1 MISYIFCA
9 KASDWPAFSEEVK
22 VALGDADRPIWL
34 GHFAP
39 DGAWV
44 PVCTVL
50 GVDGS
55 YWTADV
61 RLSEEQIAELRA
73 WVPDKVQVLDA
84 LPEGWQPAVTE
95 EVP

>member
-1 MISYIFCA
+1 MISYILCLNSA
-9 KASDWPAFSEEVK
+9 DWPSFSEEVN

-50 GVDGS
+50 GEDGS
-55 YWTADV
+55 CWTAHG
-61 RLSEEQIAELRA
+61 LSEEQINELKA
-73 WVPDKVQVLDA
+73 WVPDKVQVVDKLPDGWKAKVVADA
-84 LPEGWQPAVTE
+84 LG
-95 EVP
+95 